1 MLFYNIVG
9 KKRREAERRREEGEG
24 GEEDCQKRYTIS
36 KRAGARAHRALIADG
51 EKGCGSGE
59 GEEKGVGGVAR

>member
-9 KKRREAERRREEGEG
+9 KRREAERRCEEGEG

-36 KRAGARAHRALIADG
+36 KRAGARAHRALIAG
-51 EKGCGSGE
+51 GGKGCGSGG
-59 GEEKGVGGVAR
+59 GEEKGEGGVAR